1 MKKAIKTIW
10 IIGNLIIDMIWV
22 LLLLH
27 RVYGFSWITFI
38 ILSIWHITLHIISG
52 VHYEV
57 FRKSRF
63 KEVGYWV
70 VVWLIGVVGS
80 FSFLRYNKWIDP
92 FLFIELAFIYL
103 IAGLLWKIGFLTLIR
118 QLEKQGFIRHN
129 TIVIGNGES
138 ARSMINALNNWG
150 LWKSYKPIG
159 WVSANGKASNS
170 HNGLP
175 WLGTLE
181 DLPDLIKKYDVEEI
195 YISTEPN
202 DYRTVSMVIQAA
214 APYKV
219 IIRARPDEFD
229 ILKGAVRV
237 FHPFQ
242 EPLIFLF
249 PIQMPYWQTVIKR
262 LIDIIASVVGLVVL
276 SPLMA
281 FIALMVKLSSP
292 GPIIYKQIRLGKYGK
307 PFYLYKFRS
316 MYVDA
321 EKNGPQL
328 AKEEDPRVTPWGRVM
343 RKWRIDELPQLWN
356 VLKGDMSLVGPRP
369 ERPYFVD
376 KILKKAPHYILLFS
390 VKPGITSMGVLRF
403 GYASTLEELVKR
415 LRYDL
420 IYLENMSLWLDL
432 KLLLYTLYVVFKGK
446 GK

>member
-1 MKKAIKTIW
+1 MKQLVRTIW
-10 IIGNLIIDMIWV
+10 IAGNLIIDMLWTW
-22 LLLLH
+22 LLLH
-27 RVYGFSWITFI
+27 KVHLFTSENFI
-38 ILSIWHITLHIISG
+38 VLSLWHITLHLISG
-52 VHYEV
+52 VHYEI

-63 KEVGYWV
+63 KEVGYWII
-70 VVWLIGVVGS
+70 VWLIGIVGS
-80 FSFLRYNKWIDP
+80 YSFLRYHQWIDP

-103 IAGLLWKIGFLTLIR
+103 ISGLIWKIGFLTLIR
-118 QLEKQGFIRHN
+118 QLERKGIIRH
-129 TIVIGNGES
+129 TTLLVGNGNS
-138 ARSMINALNNWG
+138 SKSMLNALKNWG

-159 WVSANGKASNS
+159 WVSVNGIKNY
-170 HNGLP
+170 NN
-175 WLGTLE
+175 E
-181 DLPDLIKKYDVEEI
+181 DLPWVGTLDDLPELIKKHSIEEI

-202 DYRTVSMVIQAA
+202 DYRTVSRVIQMA

-237 FHPFQ
+237 FHPLQ

-249 PIQMPYWQTVIKR
+249 PIQMPYWQQVIKR
-262 LIDIIASVVGLVVL
+262 FIDVTISFLGLVAL
-276 SPLMA
+276 APLMA

-292 GPIIYKQIRLGKYGK
+292 GPVIYKQIRLGKYGK

-321 EKNGPQL
+321 EKDGPQL

-369 ERPYFVD
+369 ERPYFVE